1 MQENFKINLTDNERE
16 MLYKLQSM
24 RLSSFQGKPLSKIDG
39 ENQKM
44 VADDLK
50 HMIERFES
58 SDDESMKFSRQQLHV
73 NITLLDVLIF
83 SMDFF
88 IRNDREAKEPAED
101 IEEKIQAVE
110 TAKTL
115 RQKIVSVLLPDP
127 WFGESADIQRATY
140 SCYEMINGWDK

>member
-1 MQENFKINLTDNERE
+1 MEINLTADERE

-24 RLSSFQGKPLSKIDG
+24 RWSSFQGKPLSKIDG
-39 ENQKM
+39 EYQKM

-50 HMIERFES
+50 QMIERFDAS
-58 SDDESMKFSRQQLHV
+58 NDECMEFSRQQLHI

-88 IRNDREAKEPAED
+88 IRNDLEAQKPTED
-101 IEEKIQAVE
+101 IEEKKQIVE
-110 TAKTL
+110 TARTL
-115 RQKIVSVLLPDP
+115 RQKIVSVLLPDS

-140 SCYEMINGWDK
+140 SCYEMINGWG